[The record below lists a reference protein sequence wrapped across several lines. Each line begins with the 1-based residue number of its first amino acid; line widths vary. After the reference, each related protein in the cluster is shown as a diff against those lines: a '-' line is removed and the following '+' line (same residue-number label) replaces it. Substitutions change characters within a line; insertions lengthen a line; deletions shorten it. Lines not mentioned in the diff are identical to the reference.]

1 MNWDQ
6 IEGKWKELV
15 AALAAFTMSVAVTPA
30 FAMKTDLGPTTE
42 QPLLDQAIGDRCVPS
57 AAEDRLRSYR
67 LKIANA
73 STVEEARELILS
85 QTSLARRA
93 LSTASWILPFSS
105 SVREARDKIGNL
117 EKRVYAANTQ
127 TEVARDF
134 SEFLAVPTDPGNS
147 KIVDQNET
155 GSSLMVL
162 AENDLDRSAVRV
174 STGDGHRCNY
184 TTGEV
189 IIIVIGFVLGI
200 IPGIIFLFV
209 FC

>member
-30 FAMKTDLGPTTE
+30 FAMKTDLGSTTE